1 MTHSEL
7 EQFLLGFEG
16 STVRQ
21 DKERKLRI
29 FEIDF
34 KELNSIWQNK
44 LKDETLGDFDRTT
57 GENIIKRIEREGD
70 ESAIFAIIHDDSRPL
85 QIDMKTGRQL
95 SKLLRDR
102 NESVV
107 PSKLMNEKEWNMI
120 IGFGQISSSE
130 MIDLLRL
137 SYRIVSER

>member
-1 MTHSEL
+1 MTQSEL

-70 ESAIFAIIHDDSRPL
+70 EKAIRIAKRLGIIDKMICSY
-85 QIDMKTGRQL
+85 
-95 SKLLRDR
+95 S
-102 NESVV
+102 
-107 PSKLMNEKEWNMI
+107 NMI
-120 IGFGQISSSE
+120 KITE
-130 MIDLLRL
+130 
-137 SYRIVSER
+137 